1 MMERAIHILML
12 CHSLLACADLYH
24 EETKKKMMCRAL
36 NITEDLGQ
44 IEYIFSDK
52 TGTLTQ
58 NKMIFHQCS
67 IGGVH
72 YSHSDKEEGRFYQDA
87 AKVRAWRQAGPAN
100 DSCLLNAHPLHRW
113 CLCRSFP
120 GTRHCWTPL
129 RRSKRRARAKPNLAR

>member
-1 MMERAIHILML
+1 MRQTGKPVAWSAPFIFL
-12 CHSLLACADLYH
+12 CRLSRADLYH

-72 YSHSDKEEGRFYQDA
+72 YSHSDKEDGRFYQDA
-87 AKVRAWRQAGPAN
+87 AKVRANSTRALTCIP
-100 DSCLLNAHPLHRW
+100 SLHYQ
-113 CLCRSFP
+113 L
-120 GTRHCWTPL
+120 TL
-129 RRSKRRARAKPNLAR
+129 VVVRAF